1 MPTMMEHPIH
11 GRHSASAGEMPR
23 MLENGWTVMA
33 PKVKPVEPQESLAV
47 SEVATVKPVEPRQK
61 RAYIRRQGT

>member
-23 MLENGWTVMA
+23 MLENGWTVMPPKNAAIVDA
-33 PKVKPVEPQESLAV
+33 PPKQVEVTPQ
-47 SEVATVKPVEPRQK
+47 EPRQK
-61 RAYIRRQGT
+61 RKYTRRQGT